1 MNLLPCSAQFV
12 QVVRQDAKSVP
23 DLTPRESVVLPEIRR
38 PGRTVQMEDRLATAS
53 DRVDVGR
60 PMIVRIDRNPQPVKS
75 ENRRHKSI
83 LAGFLSAWVGK

>member
-1 MNLLPCSAQFV
+1 
-12 QVVRQDAKSVP
+12 
-23 DLTPRESVVLPEIRR
+23 
-38 PGRTVQMEDRLATAS
+38 MEDSLATAP

-83 LAGFLSAWVGK
+83 LTGFLSAWVGK